1 MYTVYLVIFLPKVS
15 YIHRIYRVRVRVR
28 LFPCQKHRI
37 YIFFSGQTY
46 ACGILYDGTCVYV
59 TALQHVFACVHL
71 WMPAHQQLQQHCV
84 FSQQDVYTLYK
95 KADEHHLIVCSVS
108 ELVYTLYK
116 KSMSTIS
123 LCVQSA
129 SFCTRCTKKSMNTV
143 LLCVES
149 VLVYTLY
156 KKKSLNTVSLVVQS
170 ASLCL
175 LVSIDFV

>member
-1 MYTVYLVIFLPKVS
+1 MHLQRVGQSRTCTPYTW
-15 YIHRIYRVRVRVR
+15 
-28 LFPCQKHRI
+28 LFSCQKYRI
-37 YIFFSGQTY
+37 YI
-46 ACGILYDGTCVYV
+46 
-59 TALQHVFACVHL
+59 
-71 WMPAHQQLQQHCV
+71 
-84 FSQQDVYTLYK
+84 VYTGLGLGFGYFPAK
-95 KADEHHLIVCSVS
+95 NTVYIFFFLAKPMHVAYCMMVLVYMWQRFSMFLHVYICGCQRTSSFSNIVCSVS
-108 ELVYTLYK
+108 KMCILCTK
-116 KSMSTIS
+116 KPMSTIS

>member
-108 ELVYTLYK
+108 KLLYTLYK
-116 KSMSTIS
+116 KVDEHRLIV
-123 LCVQSA
+123 C
-129 SFCTRCTKKSMNTV
+129 
-143 LLCVES
+143 
-149 VLVYTLY
+149 
-156 KKKSLNTVSLVVQS
+156 
-170 ASLCL
+170 
-175 LVSIDFV
+175 